1 MLKKGI
7 IGFIL
12 IAVIALCL
20 GNLAFAGSGPV
31 LPDLK
36 LTVEQ
41 SPLAIYPPLMIYT
54 AQLSFVPPVPS
65 TPLVADFYN
74 LAPDGSSILVYL
86 GSGPFDNTGK
96 AVLLKQ
102 MRPGIYTAIAKTVI
116 DGIVIWSNK
125 VEYKVR

>member
-20 GNLAFAGSGPV
+20 GNLAFADQTPV

-36 LTVEQ
+36 LTVEK
-41 SPLAIYPPLMIYT
+41 SLLTIYPPLIIYT
-54 AQLSFVPPVPS
+54 AQLSFMPPVSS
-65 TPLVADFYN
+65 TQLVADFYN
-74 LAPDGSSILVYL
+74 IIPSSTQLDYL
-86 GSGPFDNTGK
+86 GSAPFDKTGK
-96 AVLLKQ
+96 AVFNKQ
-102 MRPGIYTAIAKTVI
+102 ILPGIYTAIAKTVI

-125 VEYKVR
+125 VEYRVP